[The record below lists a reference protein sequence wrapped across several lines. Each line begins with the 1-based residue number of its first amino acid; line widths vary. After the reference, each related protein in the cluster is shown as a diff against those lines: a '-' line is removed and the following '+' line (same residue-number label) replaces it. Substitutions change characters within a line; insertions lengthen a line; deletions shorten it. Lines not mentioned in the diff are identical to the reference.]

1 LRRRKRAGAR
11 MRSGIAQEFPG
22 GDHKRGLG
30 MLRHFQEGG
39 GGERAGDGRERRS
52 RWRGQGAQ
60 V

>member
-1 LRRRKRAGAR
+1 